1 VHCYENIFL
10 ENNYNFLSKSEEYCK
25 QLYCSNLGIFSHSHY
40 MCS

>member
-1 VHCYENIFL
+1 
-10 ENNYNFLSKSEEYCK
+10 LSKSKEYCK